1 MYDMNTEALE
11 LLNKIL
17 QKQLHDLTPEDIS
30 FLKARRDYL
39 NPVQLSTY
47 KDLIEVKAKQES
59 AVPTYSQLLAQAK
72 DMGYVGPKMKMNDL
86 KAWIEARK

>member
-1 MYDMNTEALE
+1 MNTEALE

-47 KDLIEVKAKQES
+47 KDFIEVKVKQES
-59 AVPTYSQLLAQAK
+59 AEPTYSQLLAQAK
-72 DMGYVGPKMKMNDL
+72 DMGYVGPKMKMADL